1 MTVIL
6 EAIADIGWADFR
18 QILFG
23 VLPARFEMDA
33 LPVPE

>member
-6 EAIADIGWADFR
+6 EAIADLGWADFR

-23 VLPARFEMDA
+23 VLRARFEIDA

>member
-1 MTVIL
+1 MTVIF
-6 EAIADIGWADFR
+6 EAIADLGWADFR

-23 VLPARFEMDA
+23 ALRAWFEINA

>member
-1 MTVIL
+1 MTVIF
-6 EAIADIGWADFR
+6 EAIADLGWADFR

-23 VLPARFEMDA
+23 VLRAWFEINA